1 MVQKTHVL
9 FVCFGN
15 ACRSAMAEAI
25 ARNDAADVIEPC
37 SAGLYP
43 LGEIPRHTQE
53 TLLRNGYSPE
63 GLYSKRIEPHVWARA
78 EVVINLSGRAR
89 ELEFDSFEKVEDWD
103 VTDPYG
109 ADAKTYQT
117 ILEDIQVLVADLAKR
132 LRGQRQV
139 AG

>member
-25 ARNDAADVIEPC
+25 ARHDAADVIEPS

-63 GLYSKRIEPHVWARA
+63 GLHSKRIEPQVWDRA
-78 EVVINLSGRAR
+78 ELVINLSGRAR

-117 ILEDIQVLVADLAKR
+117 ILEDIQVRVADLAKR
-132 LRGQRQV
+132 LREQRQA

>member
-1 MVQKTHVL
+1 
-9 FVCFGN
+9 
-15 ACRSAMAEAI
+15 MAEAI
-25 ARNDAADVIEPC
+25 ARHDAADVIEPS

-63 GLYSKRIEPHVWARA
+63 GLHSKRIEPQVWDRA
-78 EVVINLSGRAR
+78 ELVINLSGRAR

-117 ILEDIQVLVADLAKR
+117 ILEDIQVRVADLAKR
-132 LRGQRQV
+132 LREQRQA